1 MTSHPSHPLD
11 PPPEGT
17 YLFVARTLV
26 FGWIAGQALLTLGM
40 ISPTG
45 NPVSELSYKKT
56 KVGMYTV
63 SYKADEKGDHTL
75 TIRWGPNDIPG
86 SPFKIPIG

>member
-1 MTSHPSHPLD
+1 
-11 PPPEGT
+11 
-17 YLFVARTLV
+17 
-26 FGWIAGQALLTLGM
+26 M

-45 NPVSELSYKKT
+45 NPVSELSYKRA

-86 SPFKIPIG
+86 SPFRIPIG

>member
-1 MTSHPSHPLD
+1 M
-11 PPPEGT
+11 
-17 YLFVARTLV
+17 F
-26 FGWIAGQALLTLGM
+26 AGQALLTMGM

-45 NPVSELSYKKT
+45 NPVTELAYKRQR
-56 KVGMYTV
+56 VGVYNVT
-63 SYKADEKGDHTL
+63 YKADEKGDHTL

>member
-1 MTSHPSHPLD
+1 MWLINKIYKLLLMEIKHSEHIISLHVC
-11 PPPEGT
+11 
-17 YLFVARTLV
+17 YV
-26 FGWIAGQALLTLGM
+26 GQALLTLGM